1 MRARPALQNAIRPL
15 PNIWLHKIRVRGWDS
30 PPPGPAGPA
39 AVSLTFNN
47 ANGQASLAVMMAL
60 ERDLLSATASVIW
73 IAALCAVLGFHC
85 GHLFHTRGER
95 RGYHCTHVVML
106 LGMLHMY
113 AAVAFGLDLLPAPV
127 WMIVYAVTSAVI
139 IGWML
144 VRLLR
149 RHSFGYLWILALVQQ
164 AAMIYMWVPMA
175 YWVPRLSYVLAVFF
189 ALEAIAWLAAA
200 YLLKPWPGIA
210 VVQAGGS
217 AVLPLAPK
225 SAFGCICMMIM
236 AASMGYMFTGMQLMM
251 PAVRQSPQA
260 AQQPAP
266 QQSVSNRGGG
276 VAGLPPPVQRPE
288 SAANEPARPSAPAS
302 SPAPARSYTVAAGD
316 TLRRIAA
323 RLYGDARQWRDII
336 KANPGLHPR
345 LLRVGQ
351 VIKLPTALSPQLP
364 GSRSGS
370 RSRDP
375 PAKLNRLAH

>member
-175 YWVPRLSYVLAVFF
+175 YWVPRLPTSLPCSSLWKQSHGWRRRIFLSLGPASLLYRPAGQPSYL
-189 ALEAIAWLAAA
+189 WRPNRRLAA
-200 YLLKPWPGIA
+200 
-210 VVQAGGS
+210 S
-217 AVLPLAPK
+217 A
-225 SAFGCICMMIM
+225 
-236 AASMGYMFTGMQLMM
+236 
-251 PAVRQSPQA
+251 
-260 AQQPAP
+260 
-266 QQSVSNRGGG
+266 
-276 VAGLPPPVQRPE
+276 
-288 SAANEPARPSAPAS
+288 
-302 SPAPARSYTVAAGD
+302 
-316 TLRRIAA
+316 
-323 RLYGDARQWRDII
+323 
-336 KANPGLHPR
+336 
-345 LLRVGQ
+345 
-351 VIKLPTALSPQLP
+351 
-364 GSRSGS
+364 
-370 RSRDP
+370 
-375 PAKLNRLAH
+375 